1 MRPDASR
8 AGTSP
13 VARPGL
19 VDTLRTGLV
28 VLGGAPLLAASLVR
42 ELRWPVDE
50 TSHLAKAQQMGRRAL
65 SLLGVELECLGAERI
80 PREGGLVF
88 MWNQESHLDHLVLA
102 AVMPRPV
109 FSLYNNEVRSVPL
122 YGEYLRRTGHVW
134 VDRNDES
141 QWRPAIARAATRVRA
156 GECALVSPEGT
167 RSPDGKLLPMKRG
180 AFLLAEAAERPIV
193 LVTLIGGHARLPR
206 GAVVVRRGP
215 LRAVFSDPIPR
226 PAGGIERWK
235 DAVIDGFETSQRCY
249 ALREAHAAE
258 VT

>member
-1 MRPDASR
+1 MRTVS
-8 AGTSP
+8 
-13 VARPGL
+13 PGL
-19 VDTLRTGLV
+19 ADAARTALV
-28 VLGGAPLLAASLVR
+28 VIGGAPLLAALLVGDR
-42 ELRWPVDE
+42 RRPGDGAARLERARRV
-50 TSHLAKAQQMGRRAL
+50 GRRAL
-65 SLLGVELECLGAERI
+65 LRLGVELEVLGEDRV
-80 PREGGLVF
+80 PLDGGLVF

-102 AVMPRPV
+102 AAMPRPV
-109 FSLYNNEVRSVPL
+109 FSLYNNAVRRVPV
-122 YGEYLRRTGHVW
+122 YGDYLRRTGHVW
-134 VDRNDES
+134 VDRNDEA
-141 QWRPAIARAATRVRA
+141 QWRPAIARAAARVRE

>member
-42 ELRWPVDE
+42 ELRWSVDE
-50 TSHLAKAQQMGRRAL
+50 TSRLAMAQQMGRRAL
-65 SLLGVELECLGAERI
+65 SLLGVELECLGAQRI

-102 AVMPRPV
+102 AVMPRPI
-109 FSLYNNEVRSVPL
+109 FSLYNNEVRRVPL
-122 YGEYLRRTGHVW
+122 YGEYLRHTGHVW

-141 QWRPAIARAATRVRA
+141 QWRPAVAAAAARVSA
-156 GECALVSPEGT
+156 GECVLVSPEGT

-180 AFLLAEAAERPIV
+180 AFLLAEAADRPIV
-193 LVTLIGGHARLPR
+193 LVTLIGGHQRLPR
-206 GAVVVRRGP
+206 GAAIVRRGR

-226 PAGGIERWK
+226 PQGDLEAWK
-235 DAVIDGFETSQRCY
+235 TAVMHGFVECKQRY
-249 ALREAHAAE
+249 ALP
-258 VT
+258 

>member
-8 AGTSP
+8 AGSSP
-13 VARPGL
+13 VARPDL
-19 VDTLRTGLV
+19 VDTLRTSFV

-50 TSHLAKAQQMGRRAL
+50 ASRLAKAQQMGRRAL

-109 FSLYNNEVRSVPL
+109 FSLYNNEVRRVPL

-141 QWRPAIARAATRVRA
+141 QWRPAVAAAATRVSA
-156 GECALVSPEGT
+156 GECVLVSPEGT
-167 RSPDGKLLPMKRG
+167 RSHDGKLLPMKRG
-180 AFLLAEAAERPIV
+180 AFLLAEAADRPIV
-193 LVTLIGGHARLPR
+193 LVTLIGGHKRLPR
-206 GAVVVRRGP
+206 GAAIVRRGR

-226 PAGGIERWK
+226 PQGDLDEWK
-235 DAVIDGFETSQRCY
+235 LVVMHGFDEYKQRC
-249 ALREAHAAE
+249 ALP
-258 VT
+258 

>member
-19 VDTLRTGLV
+19 VDTLMTGLV
-28 VLGGAPLLAASLVR
+28 VVGGAPLLAASLVS

-50 TSHLAKAQQMGRRAL
+50 TSRLAKAQQMGRRAL
-65 SLLGVELECLGAERI
+65 SLLGVELECLGAERV

-109 FSLYNNEVRSVPL
+109 FSLYNNEVRRVPL

-141 QWRPAIARAATRVRA
+141 QWRPAVAAAATRVSA
-156 GECALVSPEGT
+156 GECVLVSPEGT
-167 RSPDGKLLPMKRG
+167 RSHDGKLLPMKRG

-193 LVTLIGGHARLPR
+193 LVTLIGGHQRLPR
-206 GAVVVRRGP
+206 GAAIVRRGC

-226 PAGGIERWK
+226 PQGDLEEWK
-235 DAVIDGFETSQRCY
+235 AAVMHGFVECKLRH
-249 ALREAHAAE
+249 ALP
-258 VT
+258 

>member
-1 MRPDASR
+1 MRPDVSR

-13 VARPGL
+13 IPRPGL

-28 VLGGAPLLAASLVR
+28 VVGGAPLLAASLVS

-50 TSHLAKAQQMGRRAL
+50 THRLAKAQQIGRRAL
-65 SLLGVELECLGAERI
+65 SLLGVELEVLGTERI
-80 PREGGLVF
+80 PSEGGLVF

-102 AVMPRPV
+102 AIMPRPV
-109 FSLYNNEVRSVPL
+109 FSLYNNEVRRIPL

-141 QWRPAIARAATRVRA
+141 QWRPAVAAAATRVRA

-180 AFLLAEAAERPIV
+180 AFLLAEAADRPIV
-193 LVTLIGGHARLPR
+193 LVTLIGGHQRLPR
-206 GAVVVRRGP
+206 GAAIVRRGR

-226 PAGGIERWK
+226 PQGDLEEWK
-235 DAVIDGFETSQRCY
+235 VAVLHGFDECKRRN
-249 ALREAHAAE
+249 ALPW
-258 VT
+258 T